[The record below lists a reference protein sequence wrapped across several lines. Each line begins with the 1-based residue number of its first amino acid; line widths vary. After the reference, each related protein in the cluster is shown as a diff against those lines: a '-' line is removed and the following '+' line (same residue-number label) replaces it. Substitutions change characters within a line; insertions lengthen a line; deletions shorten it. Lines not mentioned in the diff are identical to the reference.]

1 MIRRMRSLITYVTS
15 LAKDTPPQ
23 AYLPHH
29 STEQF
34 LYRSPSNL
42 CTLTSSVS
50 DGTWIYCPSSSN
62 ALRIGKNC
70 CLNDSTTCWSISS
83 ISVVVGGPP
92 PVLYRLTYAN
102 TCSIQYRLNSNIWH
116 RMLTTELSHTH
127 PHIRTLRHIHTLMYN
142 FATIWL
148 PSKLSIYIR
157 QRFTPH
163 LQYVTTLPIKI
174 RKCNW
179 FLPSLAA

>member
-50 DGTWIYCPSSSN
+50 DGTWIYCPSLSN

-70 CLNDSTTCWSISS
+70 SLNDSTTCWSISS

-127 PHIRTLRHIHTLMYN
+127 PHTRTLRHTQARTSRRPVDLVELHLVVPHSYTHTWIER
-142 FATIWL
+142 F
-148 PSKLSIYIR
+148 PSKKNSCQELNESCIR
-157 QRFTPH
+157 G
-163 LQYVTTLPIKI
+163 
-174 RKCNW
+174 
-179 FLPSLAA
+179 